1 VAKAK
6 KQRLTA
12 RERRAQLLEV
22 GRRVFAQH
30 GYAAASIEEVAR
42 TADVS
47 KPVVYE
53 HFGGKE
59 GLYAVIVDREMSR
72 LVERIAAEIATG
84 SPRRRFEHAVLAF
97 LTYVEAEPDGFSV
110 LTRDV
115 PPTTPG
121 HGMQSVIS
129 DLAERVGHV
138 FAEQLAASGLK
149 TEVAAL
155 YAHALIGMVTMVG
168 QWWIDSG
175 RELDVKTVARHTAA
189 VGWMGL
195 RHMPETPRFEDDP
208 SPKAARS
215 SRRGQ
220 KS

>member
-1 VAKAK
+1 MVRAK
-6 KQRLTA
+6 KRRLSA

-22 GRRVFAQH
+22 GRGVFARH

-42 TADVS
+42 AADVS

-59 GLYAVIVDREMSR
+59 GLYAVIVDREMNR
-72 LVERIAAEIATG
+72 LVERIAAQISEG
-84 SPRRRFEHAVLAF
+84 SARRRFERAVLAF
-97 LTYVEAEPDGFSV
+97 LTYVEQEPDGFSV
-110 LTRDV
+110 LTRDG
-115 PPTTPG
+115 PPSTAG
-121 HGMQSVIS
+121 KGMQSVIS

-138 FAEQLAASGLK
+138 FAEQLAAAGLK
-149 TEVAAL
+149 TEVASL

-195 RHMPETPRFEDDP
+195 RHMPQVPRFEDDP
-208 SPKAARS
+208 PPRGG
-215 SRRGQ
+215 RRR
-220 KS
+220 

>member
-1 VAKAK
+1 VTEGK
-6 KQRLTA
+6 KLRLTA

-22 GRRVFAQH
+22 GRQVFAQH
-30 GYAAASIEEVAR
+30 GYSAASIEEVAR
-42 TADVS
+42 AGDVS

-72 LVERIAAEIATG
+72 LVERIAAEISEG
-84 SPRRRFEHAVLAF
+84 SARRRFERAVLAF
-97 LTYVEAEPDGFSV
+97 LTYVDEEPDGFSV
-110 LTRDV
+110 LTRDG

-121 HGMQSVIS
+121 RGMQSVIS
-129 DLAERVGHV
+129 DLAERVGDV
-138 FAEQLAASGLK
+138 FAEQLAAAGLK

-175 RELDVKTVARHTAA
+175 RKLDVKTVARHTAA

-195 RHMPETPRFEDDP
+195 RHMPQTPHFEDDP
-208 SPKAARS
+208 PPRS
-215 SRRGQ
+215 KGHR
-220 KS
+220 KKP